1 MARSLTLSL
10 SAALAAAL
18 SCANAQGVPARDDTA
33 KSLPSVTAQPA
44 AVETLRSEMQ
54 ATVGRMIESG
64 AFGAQSPESIS
75 MSLDLPAEQIVNVGV
90 LVDPRAAAKDG
101 VPVLGTVP
109 GGDAQSVGLRAGDFV
124 RSINGESLLALGVES
139 DGTSRAVAVLKREI
153 AALSDGDR
161 LTFEVARGT
170 DFVKLSGV
178 VAADFIPAMRIAI
191 GEPALVASTAP
202 MALPRA
208 AAGAVAAQ
216 SGSCG
221 RISTFHI
228 APRSQRLYKARVLS
242 IDGEIPG
249 PADQDTYRVPV
260 GTHVIEIAEIIDSED
275 LPAARWRQ
283 RRDTEQLLEIDV
295 RPDTTYTLA
304 AHLVDP
310 NARDFARGGY
320 WKPVVWKE
328 TTERCR

>member
-1 MARSLTLSL
+1 MTRSLTLSL

-18 SCANAQGVPARDDTA
+18 SCANAQGVPARDEAA
-33 KSLPSVTAQPA
+33 KSLPPVSSQPA
-44 AVETLRSEMQ
+44 EQMLRAEMQ

-64 AFGAQSPESIS
+64 AFGTQSPETIS
-75 MSLDLPAEQIVNVGV
+75 MSLDLPAEKVVNVGV
-90 LVDPRAAAKDG
+90 LVDPRASADAG

-109 GGDAQSVGLRAGDFV
+109 GGDAQSVGLRAGDV
-124 RSINGESLLALGVES
+124 IRSINGQSLVGLGNEP
-139 DGTSRAVAVLKREI
+139 DGSARAVSVLKREI
-153 AALSDGDR
+153 AALSDGKR
-161 LTFEVARGT
+161 LSFDVVRGGESL
-170 DFVKLSGV
+170 KLSGV
-178 VAADFIPAMRIAI
+178 VAADFIPAMRVAI
-191 GEPALVASTAP
+191 GEAALVASNAP

-216 SGSCG
+216 SGGCG

-260 GTHVIEIAEIIDSED
+260 GPHVIEVAEIIDSED

-283 RRDTEQLLEIDV
+283 RRDSEQLLEIDV

-328 TTERCR
+328 TTEACR